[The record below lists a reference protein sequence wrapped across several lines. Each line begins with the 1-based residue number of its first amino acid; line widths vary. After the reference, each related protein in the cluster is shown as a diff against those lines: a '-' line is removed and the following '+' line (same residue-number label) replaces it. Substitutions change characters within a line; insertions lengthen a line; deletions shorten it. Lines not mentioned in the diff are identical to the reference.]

1 MRNNDDVKTR
11 LVYENDENRY
21 IWESPY
27 NDVSMEDILDAFFGM
42 MVSATWQ
49 PITVIE
55 AMRDFVAEHSYML
68 EDEDEDDYE
77 YDEDPRPDDGF
88 KIKEEGKNYPETTI
102 KFDGFHN
109 PLPLNNQD
117 NILPK
122 GATDITW

>member
-1 MRNNDDVKTR
+1 MKNNNDDVKTR
-11 LVYENDENRY
+11 LVYENDNNRS

-55 AMRDFVAEHSYML
+55 AMRDFAAEHSYML

-77 YDEDPRPDDGF
+77 YDEDPRPEHCNIQDFSSNG
-88 KIKEEGKNYPETTI
+88 GNV
-102 KFDGFHN
+102 FH
-109 PLPLNNQD
+109 PLPINNNPD
-117 NILPK
+117 KILPK

>member
-1 MRNNDDVKTR
+1 MKPIDEAKTR
-11 LVYENDENRY
+11 LVFETDENRY

-27 NDVSMEDILDAFFGM
+27 LDVTMDDILNALYGIL
-42 MVSATWQ
+42 VSATWQ
-49 PITVIE
+49 PETVIKC
-55 AMRDFVAEHSYML
+55 MKDFAEEHDYL
-68 EDEDEDDYE
+68 IRKDDE
-77 YDEDPRPDDGF
+77 YDDLYEEDPRPDDGF
-88 KIKEEGKNYPETTI
+88 KIKEEGKDYPKTTR